1 MVIVHAASDGQRHSH
16 DEAGEEDDQQ
26 SQEGV
31 ATGFWVPEEV
41 DVVYAITQQRPFAER
56 AARPANPNDILLSY
70 LQVSA
75 GAST

>member
-1 MVIVHAASDGQRHSH
+1 MAIVHAASDGQRHSH

-26 SQEGV
+26 SEEGV

-41 DVVYAITQQRPFAER
+41 DVVVTQERPFGDR
-56 AARPANPNDILLSY
+56 AASPANPSNILLSY
-70 LQVSA
+70 LQASA